1 MNGGLGNQLFGAAFA
16 HSLSDEHGLP
26 VQLSTFYLTDRPL
39 ALDQLL
45 LSKNLEISNIAPPLH
60 GAPRKLRPHAIFDK
74 FTRTYTEKSFHF
86 LPEAISLKARKFYF
100 GYFQSPKYFYK
111 HEKTLKRMFE
121 LKTKS
126 PKLSRLISET
136 QGDSTIG
143 IHFRRGDYIGKEKYH
158 GLANEQ
164 YFRNAIDLLS
174 KDLNRIKIVV
184 FSEDRISAKKIFPEA
199 AKIITPQDLE
209 SSAET
214 LVLMSNVP
222 NFIGSNSSFSW
233 WSAYLATQK
242 SRPSIFPRPWFSTP
256 NNNDRD
262 LLMPGWITLGN
273 GFDD

>member
-16 HSLSDEHGLP
+16 HSLSVEHGLP

-39 ALDQLL
+39 ELDQFL
-45 LSKNLEISNIAPPLH
+45 LSKNLEISNITPMLH
-60 GAPRKLRPHAIFDK
+60 RVPRKLRLNMIPEK
-74 FTRTYTEKSFHF
+74 FSRTYFEKNFHF
-86 LPEAISLKARKFYF
+86 SPDAMSREHRKFYF

-111 HEKTLKRMFE
+111 HEETLKRMFE

-126 PKLSRLISET
+126 SHLSTLISEI

-143 IHFRRGDYIGKEKYH
+143 VHFRRGDYIGKEKYH
-158 GLANEQ
+158 GLANEE

-174 KDLNRIKIVV
+174 KDLKQVKIVV
-184 FSEDRISAKKIFPEA
+184 FSEDRKIAKKIFPEA
-199 AKIITPQDLE
+199 VKIITPEDLK

-233 WSAYLATQK
+233 WSAFLATQMN
-242 SRPSIFPRPWFSTP
+242 RPSIFPRPWFSTP
-256 NNNDRD
+256 KNNDRD